1 MSTLRQQVSNCP
13 YAAIYLW
20 PKAEVKIQW
29 KENNFS
35 GVQIYILGL
44 LHVPGFCQKGAP
56 GAHISRKQSHFFPGS
71 TPAIWHPTQTF
82 LGLCHAFRPQKANTT
97 L

>member
-44 LHVPGFCQKGAP
+44 LHVPGFC
-56 GAHISRKQSHFFPGS
+56 
-71 TPAIWHPTQTF
+71 
-82 LGLCHAFRPQKANTT
+82 
-97 L
+97 